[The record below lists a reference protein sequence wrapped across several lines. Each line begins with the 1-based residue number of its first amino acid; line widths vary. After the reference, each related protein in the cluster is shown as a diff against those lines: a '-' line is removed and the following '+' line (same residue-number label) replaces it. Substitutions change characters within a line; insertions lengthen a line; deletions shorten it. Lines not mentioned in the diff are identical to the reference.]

1 MEDEQYYLATEK
13 NLRQALSEPAAMKA
27 WFDQVRIKVERVLD
41 IGCGIG
47 QALLPLAVH
56 NGATGIGVDVSPMGL
71 RMGHSFYGT
80 NLPDARI
87 AFIRAPAERL
97 PFATESFDLVNCGL
111 ALPYMHN
118 ARAIG
123 EAARVLRREGI
134 FLLKIHHPRYY
145 LRELRQGLSK
155 RDMSSVLHSSRVL
168 IAGSLYHLTGWQPQT
183 WLLNESYQTQWLLRR
198 ELAKHGMFIER
209 EQMQT
214 NALTPA
220 FVIRKQ

>member
-13 NLRQALSEPAAMKA
+13 NLLQALTDPSAVKA
-27 WFDQVRIKVERVLD
+27 VLDQVRIKVERVLD

-56 NGATGIGVDVSPMGL
+56 SGATGIGVDVSPVSL
-71 RMGHSFYGT
+71 RMGRTFYGT
-80 NLPDARI
+80 HLPEARI
-87 AFIRAPAERL
+87 AFIRAPAEML

-118 ARAIG
+118 ARAIA

-145 LRELRQGLSK
+145 LRELWLGLNNC
-155 RDMSSVLHSSRVL
+155 DLLSVVHSARAL
-168 IAGSLYHLTGWQPQT
+168 IAGSLYHLTRRQPQT
-183 WLLNESYQTQWLLRR
+183 WLLNESYQTEWMLRR

-209 EQMQT
+209 AQLQT
-214 NALTPA
+214 NPLTPA